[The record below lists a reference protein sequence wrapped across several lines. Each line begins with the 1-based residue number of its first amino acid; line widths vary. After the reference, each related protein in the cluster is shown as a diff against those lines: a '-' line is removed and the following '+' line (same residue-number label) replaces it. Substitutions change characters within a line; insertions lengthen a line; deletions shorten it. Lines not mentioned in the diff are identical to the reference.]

1 MELPRLSPGSCPGSP
16 GASSCVLR
24 SGVAVKALKGK
35 RVIHSEKSFMLK
47 HDDGVVYR
55 DCCKI
60 SFKVNTIIKAVV
72 HLFPNTGLIERR
84 RKFTSRALRC
94 VNSSRRHAAILKAG
108 AWAHGAKQ
116 HAYLINSLI
125 SIF

>member
-1 MELPRLSPGSCPGSP
+1 
-16 GASSCVLR
+16 
-24 SGVAVKALKGK
+24 VKALKGK

-72 HLFPNTGLIERR
+72 HLFPNTGLRLV
-84 RKFTSRALRC
+84 TM
-94 VNSSRRHAAILKAG
+94 H
-108 AWAHGAKQ
+108 
-116 HAYLINSLI
+116 
-125 SIF
+125 SII